1 MVVVAPTNILVGDA
15 GAARL
20 DVERGSAI
28 KSVLKDGSDVSIG
41 ARADTE
47 GALARCLDTIRSVL
61 LRKTEHS
68 QARAVAV
75 LWVSPFGEKALGK
88 PPGVDAD
95 VGGPAEHALW
105 GPLSVLLM
113 SEWHMCGDGRM
124 APQNAAPHMR
134 RFAASEP
141 ENLDG
146 GDGGAK
152 PQLFAS

>member
-1 MVVVAPTNILVGDA
+1 PTNILVGDA

-28 KSVLKDGSDVSIG
+28 ESVLEDGGDVSIG

-88 PPGVDAD
+88 PPSVDAD
-95 VGGPAEHALW
+95 GGGPSQDALR
-105 GPLSVLLM
+105 GPLGVLLKG
-113 SEWHMCGDGRM
+113 ERHVCGDGRM
-124 APQNAAPHMR
+124 PPQNAAPRMSC
-134 RFAASEP
+134 FPAPEP

-146 GDGGAK
+146 SDRGA
-152 PQLFAS
+152 